1 MHVPR
6 NKGMTDHSL
15 YYSPPFFT
23 VCSGIDTD
31 DKASVLDT
39 FSVQWHK
46 GWTMMYVYVDEFL
59 LPLSYDLHCNNSWA
73 GLLPLLTFNKQSGQQ
88 HSESQQNQLLH
99 VSWQQH
105 LKPTQCLFQHGAR
118 ADIKCHLDCL
128 SLLVNELR
136 LRIGPSWCTTLA
148 REEKG
153 WWRSQD
159 KTLVIMGGPLW
170 Y

>member
-1 MHVPR
+1 MCMYFATKAWPTTHCISF
-6 NKGMTDHSL
+6 HH
-15 YYSPPFFT
+15 FFSSR
-23 VCSGIDTD
+23 SGIDTD
-31 DKASVLDT
+31 DKASLLDIFT
-39 FSVQWHK
+39 VQWHK

-59 LPLSYDLHCNNSWA
+59 LSLSYDLHCNNSWV

-88 HSESQQNQLLH
+88 HSESQQSQLLH

-105 LKPTQCLFQHGAR
+105 LKPTRCLFQHGAR

-128 SLLVNELR
+128 SLLVNVLR
-136 LRIGPSWCTTLA
+136 LQMRRSWCTMLA

-159 KTLVIMGGPLW
+159 KTLVIMGGHG
-170 Y
+170 